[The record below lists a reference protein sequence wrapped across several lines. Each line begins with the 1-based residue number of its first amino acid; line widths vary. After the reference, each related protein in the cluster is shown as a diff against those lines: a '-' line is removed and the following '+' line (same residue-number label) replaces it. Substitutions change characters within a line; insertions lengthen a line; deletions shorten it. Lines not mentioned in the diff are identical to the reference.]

1 MAVENSC
8 DKVEYPCDGAS
19 ADNPD
24 DTDNDSEGILV
35 SYALNDTVDCPYD
48 VEEGKAEDD
57 LHKLRK
63 LVNAFYEVF
72 E

>member
-8 DKVEYPCDGAS
+8 DKVEHPSNGAS

-24 DTDNDSEGILV
+24 DTDNDSKGILV
-35 SYALNDTVDCPYD
+35 SYTLNDTVDCPYD
-48 VEEGKAEDD
+48 VKEGEAEDD
-57 LHKLRK
+57 LYKLGE
-63 LVNAFYEVF
+63 LVNALNEVF